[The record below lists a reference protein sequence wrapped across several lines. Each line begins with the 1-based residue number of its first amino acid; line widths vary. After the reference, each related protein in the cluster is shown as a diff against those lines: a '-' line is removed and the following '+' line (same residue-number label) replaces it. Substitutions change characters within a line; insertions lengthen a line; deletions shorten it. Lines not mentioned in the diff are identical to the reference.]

1 MVALHRLLRD
11 CSYCCC
17 RARLYRS
24 RCCGGRS
31 RLMLLGKLCCCSSM
45 GLDRET
51 LGLRAAA
58 ICADATRER
67 HAVQHVG
74 DVRHQQTVGQLADVV
89 AAERAILTKESV
101 IEALQETR
109 PHAVVIF
116 SASGLRPLH
125 AVAVSNALVL
135 HVAEVIRDTDER
147 PFQGLN
153 VGARAH
159 AGIGAGR
166 IRHGVGD
173 VRTTGAIQV
182 KQPYCRSTRASGG
195 DDRPRDVRVT
205 AVDTVGRTA
214 PRCLPASDCV
224 ARRQRGRLRARDD
237 EVPGRFSRGAGLA
250 LHRADGSRERPGP
263 STCDQT

>member
-11 CSYCCC
+11 CSYCYCC
-17 RARLYRS
+17 ARLYRS

-31 RLMLLGKLCCCSSM
+31 RLLLLGILCGCSSM
-45 GLDRET
+45 GLDCDT

-67 HAVQHVG
+67 PAGQHVG
-74 DVRHQQTVGQLADVV
+74 DVRHQQTVGQLD
-89 AAERAILTKESV
+89 
-101 IEALQETR
+101 
-109 PHAVVIF
+109 
-116 SASGLRPLH
+116 
-125 AVAVSNALVL
+125 L

-147 PFQGLN
+147 PFQGQN

-173 VRTTGAIQV
+173 VRTTGAIQA
-182 KQPYCRSTRASGG
+182 KQPYCTSTRASGG

-205 AVDTVGRTA
+205 AVDLLGRVIGTK
-214 PRCLPASDCV
+214 
-224 ARRQRGRLRARDD
+224 
-237 EVPGRFSRGAGLA
+237 SRGTRGHLA
-250 LHRADGSRERPGP
+250 RTR
-263 STCDQT
+263 